1 MEASV
6 VVEGDLCHDVV
17 RPFVLVVVVRSAGSS
32 HQSTVELVRVRFAG
46 VSKGSPIAGCWDGP
60 AGSSLP
66 VSLILNLLRIYL
78 VVGLLWEVV
87 PVANDVAELPW
98 VVTQHVSN
106 LTTGICSVLGCLDP
120 SIGCLL
126 KEKKVDLNE
135 AELTPRQMKAKLEA
149 YLLEPHWALK
159 VCPPGDLWTARA
171 ASQNCSTSFL
181 YLNKKYCKQAHGI
194 SWNH

>member
-1 MEASV
+1 M
-6 VVEGDLCHDVV
+6 
-17 RPFVLVVVVRSAGSS
+17 
-32 HQSTVELVRVRFAG
+32 
-46 VSKGSPIAGCWDGP
+46 W
-60 AGSSLP
+60 
-66 VSLILNLLRIYL
+66 
-78 VVGLLWEVV
+78 LLWEVV
-87 PVANDVAELPW
+87 PIANDVTESAW
-98 VVTQHVSN
+98 VVAQHVSN
-106 LTTGICSVLGCLDP
+106 LTAGIFSVLGCLDP